1 MNAGLTHKSTIPG
14 GAFHSRKE
22 PDLKELVRPDLQ
34 QAFEKF
40 TLVSRKLNTKFSSLR
55 LYRGNSTVCIS

>member
-14 GAFHSRKE
+14 GAVHSRKE

-40 TLVSRKLNTKFSSLR
+40 SWFPENLFINTKFS
-55 LYRGNSTVCIS
+55 